1 MPDRPEMTLLEDAP
15 FSLEFSSNECHG
27 RIRIFDVSEQGQIA
41 AELDGWEINVY
52 DDVRYNYSIRPTWQ
66 HCSVSL
72 DWEGETLLICTSSGY
87 AVEVY
92 GYEDFAVY
100 QMEDT
105 PEYADYLRSLR
116 HDVSPL
122 DVGNKHY
129 FMQDGNLLY
138 SENGS
143 EGTFYIADNAELR
156 PELFLFLIALLIMI
170 PVAIQ
175 KLRAGEWHF
184 HKNDCRKE

>member
-15 FSLEFSSNECHG
+15 FALEFSDNECHG
-27 RIRIFDVSEQGQIA
+27 RIRIFDASEQGQIA
-41 AELDGWEINVY
+41 TELDGWEINVY
-52 DDVRYNYSIRPTWQ
+52 DDVRYDYSIRPAWS

-72 DWEGETLLICTSSGY
+72 DWEGETLLIYTSSGY

-92 GYEDFAVY
+92 DYEEYAVY

-105 PEYADYLRSLR
+105 PEYAEYLRSLR
-116 HDVSPL
+116 HDASPL
-122 DVGNKHY
+122 DVENKHY

-156 PELFLFLIALLIMI
+156 PELFLFLLALLIMI

-175 KLRAGEWHF
+175 KFRAGEWHF
-184 HKNDCRKE
+184 HKNDC